1 MSDTAPAARL
11 SLFPHPGGNSHEL
24 DGAWWPRSRATVE
37 ELAALFTG
45 MERVGSYS
53 RATLDRSLW
62 PGTPRPFRI
71 ARLGRV
77 VRWGGFVAG
86 QDPHRIELFS
96 LIAPFRELL
105 VVPPQVSP
113 RVAARLMDP
122 SEWPDRSRSPTEL
135 LSEALEGAG
144 ETAIVRTPAALGSG
158 EAGRR
163 PRPRSPA
170 PPRSA
175 TRPRGPAEEVGLRQD
190 DVVDL
195 LPGERVAGGRCLGGI
210 DDEDAHRGLDLG
222 WTPVGDGDG

>member
-11 SLFPHPGGNSHEL
+11 FLCPHAGGNSHEL
-24 DGAWWPRSRATVE
+24 DGVWWPRSRATVE

-45 MERVGSYS
+45 MECVGSYS

-71 ARLGRV
+71 AGLGRV

-113 RVAARLMDP
+113 RVAALLMDP
-122 SEWPDRSRSPTEL
+122 SEWPDRSRLPSEL
-135 LSEALEGAG
+135 LGAALARVSG
-144 ETAIVRTPAALGSG
+144 TAMVRIPALGSG
-158 EAGRR
+158 EGGRRSR
-163 PRPRSPA
+163 PRPAAALRPVTHASRSPLVA
-170 PPRSA
+170 HSVETA
-175 TRPRGPAEEVGLRQD
+175 AGP
-190 DVVDL
+190 
-195 LPGERVAGGRCLGGI
+195 
-210 DDEDAHRGLDLG
+210 
-222 WTPVGDGDG
+222 